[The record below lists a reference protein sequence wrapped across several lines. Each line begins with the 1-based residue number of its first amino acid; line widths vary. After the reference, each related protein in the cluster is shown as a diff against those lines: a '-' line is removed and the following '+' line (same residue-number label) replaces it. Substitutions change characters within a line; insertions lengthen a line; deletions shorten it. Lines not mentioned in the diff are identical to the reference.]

1 MLLFGCDM
9 ATPKRSSRTFS
20 PEWEQYYNLT
30 RNGPFTRREKAEV
43 AAALRSLSLVIAS
56 RIGNERHLVHYLELS
71 EKAPDLA
78 RCALY
83 LLRALDLA
91 AHDEDPEIRRWARE
105 QHRGLQ
111 KLLKLLDRQKATR
124 K

>member
-1 MLLFGCDM
+1 MP
-9 ATPKRSSRTFS
+9 APKRPREPFS
-20 PEWEQYYNLT
+20 PEWEHYYNLT
-30 RNGPFTRREKAEV
+30 RTGPFARREKADLST
-43 AAALRSLSLVIAS
+43 ALRSLSLVTAS
-56 RIGNERHLVHYLELS
+56 RVGNERHLVHYLELS

-91 AHDEDPEIRRWARE
+91 SHDDDPEIRRWARE

-111 KLLKLLDRQKATR
+111 KLLNLLDRRTPRGQ
-124 K
+124 

>member
-1 MLLFGCDM
+1 MSASKLS
-9 ATPKRSSRTFS
+9 PRTFS
-20 PEWEQYYNLT
+20 PEWEQYYPLT

-43 AAALRSLSLVIAS
+43 AAALRPLSLVIAS
-56 RIGNERHLVHYLELS
+56 RVGNERHLVHYLELS

-78 RCALY
+78 GCALY
-83 LLRALDLA
+83 LLCALDLD
-91 AHDEDPEIRRWARE
+91 AHDDDPEIQRWARE

-111 KLLKLLDRQKATR
+111 KLLKLLDRKKPTR

>member
-1 MLLFGCDM
+1 MS
-9 ATPKRSSRTFS
+9 TPKRSRRKFS
-20 PEWEQYYNLT
+20 PEWEQYYNLS

-56 RIGNERHLVHYLELS
+56 RVGNERHLLHYLELS
-71 EKAPDLA
+71 EKAPDLG

-91 AHDEDPEIRRWARE
+91 GHDPDPEIRRWARE

-111 KLLKLLDRQKATR
+111 KLLTLLDRR
-124 K
+124 KPSGKKFLPL